1 MEALVCKEIILS
13 SLTSSYKSTLLL
25 VAGWHRC
32 CKSSGTS
39 TYLLKGR
46 SLNKVAETLR
56 WDLEFD
62 EEILLLCN
70 GLL

>member
-32 CKSSGTS
+32 SKSSGTS

-46 SLNKVAETLR
+46 SLNKVAETL
-56 WDLEFD
+56 DLEFD
-62 EEILLLCN
+62 EEILLLCD